1 VTFTFR
7 LQRLLSLR
15 EEAEQAQARALAGR
29 EAEAAGARDVRDTL
43 AARHAEAD
51 AQARQA
57 AAGARVGHL
66 QQFGVVVHALE
77 TRVDVADDAVAA
89 AEQAVA
95 EARATLEEKARD
107 RQVLDRLKA
116 RHAEAWRAEEAR
128 RDRELM
134 DDIALAR
141 HARKTTPGGKGA
153 APAASPRPDSPP
165 A

>member
-1 VTFTFR
+1 
-7 LQRLLSLR
+7 
-15 EEAEQAQARALAGR
+15 
-29 EAEAAGARDVRDTL
+29 
-43 AARHAEAD
+43 
-51 AQARQA
+51 
-57 AAGARVGHL
+57 VGHL

-95 EARATLEEKARD
+95 EARVTLEEKARD

-141 HARKTTPGGKGA
+141 HARKTTPGGTGA